1 MSEQLGEVDVW
12 LVEDAVHRHPEWLK
26 YPFRDGTAQAEWL
39 LAELRQRVRAE
50 LQTRE
55 EAWRERVSRDEL
67 MRVLPRGE
75 QERYAILQR
84 IHRVRA
90 KRGSD
95 E

>member
-1 MSEQLGEVDVW
+1 M
-12 LVEDAVHRHPEWLK
+12 
-26 YPFRDGTAQAEWL
+26 
-39 LAELRQRVRAE
+39 RAE

-84 IHRVRA
+84 IHRVCA
-90 KRGSD
+90 KRGSN